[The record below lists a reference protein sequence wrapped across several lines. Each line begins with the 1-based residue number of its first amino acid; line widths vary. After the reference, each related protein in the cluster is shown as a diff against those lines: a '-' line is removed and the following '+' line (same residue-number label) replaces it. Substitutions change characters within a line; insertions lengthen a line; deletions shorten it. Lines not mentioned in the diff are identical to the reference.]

1 MRINAAGV
9 LDAHFMGYG
18 TLRYGTPQAAIGDRQ
33 TQKIALSG
41 AIFCVYEDFIVIL
54 QGNYK
59 TYTYEKNITLSLCWI
74 GM

>member
-1 MRINAAGV
+1 MRKGA
-9 LDAHFMGYG
+9 LQDAPMGYG

-41 AIFCVYEDFIVIL
+41 AIFCVYEVFVVSL
-54 QGNYK
+54 QSNYK